1 MQKQLLSVVE
11 KNSGQDIS
19 SCYFC
24 QKCTAGCPV
33 AEFMDYPPST
43 IHRLLQLGLAD
54 EVLSSRAIW
63 LCAGCE
69 VCGARCPNEID
80 IAKVMDALKQ
90 LAERK
95 GIKGGE
101 NRVRVMHRVFLS
113 GVGKRGRM
121 HELSLI
127 RDMRLKS
134 GGLFKDMKLGIQM
147 FRKGKLSIFP
157 DKVKNKKP
165 VKQLYAK
172 LRRLE

>member
-1 MQKQLLSVVE
+1 MQLQFLNEVE
-11 KNSGQDIS
+11 KSSGQDIS
-19 SCYFC
+19 SCFFC

-43 IHRLLQLGLAD
+43 IHRLLQLGLNN
-54 EVLSSRAIW
+54 EVLKSRSIW

-69 VCGARCPNEID
+69 VCGARCPNNID

-90 LAERK
+90 IVEKK
-95 GIKGGE
+95 GLKGGE
-101 NRVRVMHRVFLS
+101 KRIQVMHRVFLS

-134 GGLFKDMKLGIQM
+134 GGLFKDMKLGINM
-147 FRKGKLSIFP
+147 FLKGKLSLFP
-157 DKVKNKKP
+157 DKVKNIKP
-165 VKQLYAK
+165 VKQLFAK
-172 LRRLE
+172 IRRIE